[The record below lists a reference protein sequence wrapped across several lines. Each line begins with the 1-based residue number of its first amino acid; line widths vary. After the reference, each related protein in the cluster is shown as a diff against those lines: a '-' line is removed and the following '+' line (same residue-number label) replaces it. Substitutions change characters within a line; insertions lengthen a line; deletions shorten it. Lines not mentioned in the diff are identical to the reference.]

1 MKTLIFIFCCL
12 LSPSLRGATRYAQE
26 PQLQACLDW
35 EKTEQALMD
44 GAMSDKEARAKFIE
58 LWPLVAIDDMPSPK
72 EGLWQWVFPL
82 PGYGEGDYSAQ
93 SYVVNDFRF
102 LDGPRQEGMP
112 GFRIY
117 ARDLKRAGLD
127 DRNRKPI
134 PVVSATEGVV
144 VSARKFWKE
153 GDPNPFGVYVCV
165 LSQDEKHF
173 FYYMYMSKLRVS
185 TGQLVAK
192 GEVLGWLGRSGH
204 EVASK
209 RLGTQLRFQVHSF
222 DAGLFY
228 PVYPGRAL
236 RVAEAL
242 PWPLPD
248 HVYTFKRLK
257 RPKIPLSTGTPEP

>member
-1 MKTLIFIFCCL
+1 MKRL
-12 LSPSLRGATRYAQE
+12 LLLAALALPSASQAATRYAQE

-44 GAMSDKEARAKFIE
+44 GSLSDKDARQKFNE
-58 LWPLVAIDDMPSPK
+58 LWPLVAIDDLPSPK

-82 PGYGEGDYSAQ
+82 PGYRESDYSTQ
-93 SYVVNDFRF
+93 SYVVKDFRYM
-102 LDGPRQEGMP
+102 DGPKYKGLP

-117 ARDLKRAGLD
+117 ARDLKRSGLD
-127 DRNRKPI
+127 DRNHKAI

-153 GDPNPFGVYVCV
+153 GDPNPLGVYVCV

-185 TGQLVAK
+185 TGQLVSK
-192 GEVLGWLGRSGH
+192 GEVLGWLGRTGL
-204 EVASK
+204 EVGEK
-209 RLGTQLRFQVHSF
+209 RLGTQLRFQVHSY
-222 DAGLFY
+222 DDGIFY

-236 RVAEAL
+236 RVAEHL

-248 HVYTFKRLK
+248 HVYTFKRILK
-257 RPKIPLSTGTPEP
+257 PKTPLSTATPEP